1 MPLCDYFSAAD
12 DEAAVAVASSP
23 GEPEWSARDTV
34 SLKGID
40 PVVAL
45 ARLEAIVTGR
55 GHEEAGRDPRCG
67 LLLSEADVDGPLVFS
82 VSDTLVNALTVA
94 SGDDLRRF
102 ARSWSATAEL
112 RHHQVDAE
120 TAAGALEALT
130 GLARRARS
138 AGLRVYCRWSL

>member
-12 DEAAVAVASSP
+12 DEAAVAAASSP
-23 GEPEWSARDTV
+23 GEPERPARDTV
-34 SLKGID
+34 CLKGID
-40 PVVAL
+40 PVAAL
-45 ARLEAIVTGR
+45 ARLEAIVTGC
-55 GHEEAGRDPRCG
+55 GHEEAGRDPRSG

-82 VSDTLVNALTVA
+82 VSDTLVNALTAA

-112 RHHQVDAE
+112 RHNQVDAE

-138 AGLRVYCRWSL
+138 AGLRLYCRWSL